1 MGARCLAMV
10 PGMKAP
16 LKLAVV
22 LILSGV
28 AAARAGEVA
37 TPWSGKSPAE
47 SRLILESAQFAGTGV
62 IKAGVQIKLDSG
74 WWTYWRAPGASGIPP
89 MFDWSGSEN
98 LADDPETIWPVPLRA
113 VAYGEKLNVYR
124 TEVVFP
130 IEFRAAD
137 PTKPVKLHVK
147 IAYGI
152 CRNMCV
158 PATAEHELTIEPTE
172 AAPEPDEA
180 NAKLIEAYSGR
191 SPSANPATVGIEIRE
206 VRAAVVDGKVVLTIR
221 AKGVGGE
228 RRALLLVEGP
238 GFVRVAEIEPSA
250 ADDNGVA
257 VLKLTIGS
265 TLQFKPLK
273 GKRIRITVVHG
284 ERALEQTWVVGT
296 QGSSVT
302 GLGLTPVPRRP
313 IDKPEPWARALAAL
327 E

>member
-1 MGARCLAMV
+1 MTSA
-10 PGMKAP
+10 

-22 LILSGV
+22 LLLFGMGV
-28 AAARAGEVA
+28 AARAGEA
-37 TPWSGKSPAE
+37 STEWTGKAPAK
-47 SRLILESAQFAGTGV
+47 SRLILEAAEFKGAGE
-62 IKAGVQIKLDSG
+62 IRAGVQIKLDSG
-74 WWTYWRAPGASGIPP
+74 WWTYWKAPGASGMPP
-89 MFDWSGSEN
+89 LFDWSGSEN
-98 LADDPETIWPVPLRA
+98 LAENPETIWPVPLRA
-113 VAYGEKLNVYR
+113 VAYGEKVNVYR

-147 IAYGI
+147 ITYGT

-158 PATAEHELTIEPTE
+158 PAWAEHEITIEPTDDT
-172 AAPEPDEA
+172 PEVDEA

-191 SPSANPATVGIEIRE
+191 GPSADPDAVGIEIRE
-206 VRAAVVDGKVVLTIR
+206 VRAAVVDGKVILTIR
-221 AKGVGGE
+221 AKGMAGE

-238 GFVRVAEIEPSA
+238 GFMRVAEIEPSA

-257 VLKLTIGS
+257 VLKLTVGDTS
-265 TLQFKPLK
+265 QFKPLK
-273 GKRIRITVVHG
+273 GKRLRITVIHG

-302 GLGLTPVPRRP
+302 GLGLTPVPRRQ
-313 IDKPEPWARALAAL
+313 IDKPEPYGRGMAGL